1 MTSRRNTLSDSYRHL
16 LSKKKSG
23 SGTSNEEYKKVLKHV
38 KLIYKRDK
46 DLTVVSTDGI
56 LKDHPK
62 SLFKPDSAIRVSWDI
77 FMLILIVYLAI
88 SIPFYIGFY
97 YPITGALT
105 ILEFN
110 VQLSL
115 LLDILLICNTSFSV
129 KGMLITSRKQIIWRY
144 VRGWFWIDVLS
155 GFPYNWLYASPFQD
169 EVLYSYDQ
177 DYFKFSQMLK
187 LMRIFRIVRALKL
200 LKLVKA
206 KKIINAIEDSL
217 VNHKVAMGFIFV
229 KLIMFMMLI
238 AHWLACIW
246 HLSAVESETHEAD
259 TWKKLFLNVSQRELD
274 ISEVYV
280 TALYW
285 AFTTMVSVGYGDIHP
300 NSTVEMLIGICTM
313 ASSSTIFAFI
323 IGTFNS
329 LITSATAQE
338 TNHREIIIAVNR
350 YMKKVN
356 LTNDLQFKVRSYLD
370 FLFESQNKSDLAEE
384 SIMQMLSLNL
394 KDEIYTFLH
403 GNIINSCSFFKL
415 DAELGKAVLSQI
427 HRILKFETF
436 APKDIVFKQG
446 ETSRVLYF
454 ILSGKVDLFHQ
465 NTKYSYVTLQSRM
478 SFGDIGFFLGRPR
491 TTSAKCLAFT
501 EFFSILYE
509 EFLALIGNSQDLV
522 RMEKLKQECEG
533 DDFSSL
539 FIHCYMCSKLGHI
552 ANNCKLIVFNFDKE
566 AKKNSK
572 VTEGRVTRKIRV
584 ANDERLRIVGKRQ
597 PVRQGIK
604 QFRGKN
610 SLANKIN
617 NFSFNKEESLKI
629 VESLRDN
636 QPKRY
641 SFIYN
646 ITESSHEEDDDP
658 GRIHELNSEDNSD

>member
-1 MTSRRNTLSDSYRHL
+1 MTVRRNTLSDSYRHL
-16 LSKKKSG
+16 LDKKKSN
-23 SGTSNEEYKKVLKHV
+23 SATTSEEYKKVFKHV
-38 KLIYKRDK
+38 KFIYKKDK
-46 DLTVVSTDGI
+46 DMTVISTDGI
-56 LKDHPK
+56 LKDHP
-62 SLFKPDSAIRVSWDI
+62 SSIFKPDSVLRISWDI
-77 FMLILIVYLAI
+77 YMLFVLVYLAI

-97 YPITGALT
+97 YPITGPLK
-105 ILEFN
+105 IFEFI
-110 VQLSL
+110 VQLCL
-115 LLDILLICNTSFSV
+115 MLDILIICNTSYSV
-129 KGMLITSRKQIIWRY
+129 KGMLITSRKKIIWKY
-144 VRGWFWIDVLS
+144 IKGWFWVDILS
-155 GFPYNWLYASPFQD
+155 GFPYNWLYSSPFQD

-177 DYFKFSQMLK
+177 DFFKFSQILK
-187 LMRIFRIVRALKL
+187 LIRILRIIRAI
-200 LKLVKA
+200 KLVKLAKA

-229 KLIMFMMLI
+229 KLIMFMILI

-246 HLSAVESETHEAD
+246 HLSAVESENREAD
-259 TWKKLFLNVSQRELD
+259 TWKKLFLNNAQSEVG
-274 ISEVYV
+274 IGEVYV

-300 NSTVEMLIGICTM
+300 NSTVEMVIGICTM
-313 ASSSTIFAFI
+313 ASSSTIFAYI

-370 FLFESQNKSDLAEE
+370 FLFQSQNKSDLAEE

-394 KDEIYTFLH
+394 KDEIYTYLH

-415 DAELGKAVLSQI
+415 DTSLSKAVLSQI

-478 SFGDIGFFLGRPR
+478 SFGEIGFFLGKPR
-491 TTSAKCLAFT
+491 TTSSKCLAFT
-501 EFFSILYE
+501 EFFSIVFE
-509 EFLALIGNSQDLV
+509 EFQVLISNTQDV
-522 RMEKLKQECEG
+522 ERMEKLKQECEG

-539 FIHCYMCSKLGHI
+539 FIHCYMCKKLGHI

-566 AKKNSK
+566 VKKNAKVVEGK
-572 VTEGRVTRKIRV
+572 VTKKIRV
-584 ANDERLRIVGKRQ
+584 ANDERMKIVGKRK
-597 PVRQGIK
+597 PFRQGIK

-610 SLANKIN
+610 SLANKIS
-617 NFSFNKEESLKI
+617 NFNFNKEESLKI
-629 VESLRDN
+629 VENLRDN

-646 ITESSHEEDDDP
+646 ITESSHEEDDEP
-658 GRIHELNSEDNSD
+658 GRMNELNSEDNSD